1 MAAKPVWWDK
11 LQNKKAME
19 NMSVAE
25 LSDAAQTF
33 PRWAKK
39 LLDGVNQAAIDRT
52 HAVIKEILKLR
63 LEYEGARHDRWN

>member
-11 LQNKKAME
+11 IRSQKAME

-25 LSDAAQTF
+25 LCDAEQTF
-33 PRWAKK
+33 PKWAKT
-39 LLDGVNQAAIDRT
+39 LLDGANQAAINRT

-63 LEYEGARHDRWN
+63 LEYEGAKHDRWN